1 MPGAE
6 RAGCVQGPPSDDWVP
21 EGAADDWDDSEIGHV
36 RISAERPPGF
46 WWSLCSSCSRL
57 FRRASEASS
66 SQRPCM
72 CEMSGSLPSLLS
84 TQARKSAKDMKL

>member
-1 MPGAE
+1 MIGYQKAPLLIGLTPQLVMSESQPSASPDSGGASAHPVPACPG
-6 RAGCVQGPPSDDWVP
+6 
-21 EGAADDWDDSEIGHV
+21 
-36 RISAERPPGF
+36 
-46 WWSLCSSCSRL
+46 
-57 FRRASEASS
+57 ASEASS